1 MFRRRRRQKRAE
13 AGNAPA
19 GNAPAG
25 DATGGGVRFSTL
37 PSETAARQEAAT
49 GDPVAMNRLG
59 IILKTNGRADEAADW
74 FRRAGEA
81 GNNDAMANLAM
92 YLMSQG
98 RNEEAAQWF
107 ERAGGPLGE
116 GLASR
121 LRAESD
127 GDGGPPGAPG
137 HRAG

>member
-1 MFRRRRRQKRAE
+1 MFRRRRKHQQAE
-13 AGNAPA
+13 AGNAS
-19 GNAPAG
+19 AG
-25 DATGGGVRFSTL
+25 DATGAGPRFSVL

-59 IILKTNGRADEAADW
+59 IILKTNGRPDEAADW

-81 GNNDAMANLAM
+81 GNNDAMANLAT

-98 RNEEAAQWF
+98 RNEEAARWF

-116 GLASR
+116 AFAAR
-121 LRAESD
+121 LRAQSD
-127 GDGGPPGAPG
+127 GDAAPPDAPG